1 MLSLFLAML
10 IFTLTAIAVF
20 ADENQQKHKGDDAPE
35 VPFALIYPAV
45 ALAGYGAY
53 RLYRRRS

>member
-1 MLSLFLAML
+1 MALFFALL
-10 IFTLTAIAVF
+10 IFTLTAFAVF
-20 ADENQQKHKGDDAPE
+20 ADENQQKQKGDDAPE
-35 VPFALIYPAV
+35 VPFALVYPAV